1 MPHRAPHIF
10 FHAYIFFS
18 VAEMTQNPRF
28 DSHQRAAFETMLIW
42 GKLLAFA
49 FLRLSTLVSAA
60 TLKPFT
66 PVALPLEDIFDNQ
79 AASSDGSANFDGH
92 GGSFDSQFLPTGP
105 WIHDGIKVSLALIL
119 NLTDVSDA
127 DHSTTSLQAG
137 GREMI
142 TSSPMA
148 RF

>member
-1 MPHRAPHIF
+1 
-10 FHAYIFFS
+10 
-18 VAEMTQNPRF
+18 
-28 DSHQRAAFETMLIW
+28 MLIW
-42 GKLLAFA
+42 RKLLAFA
-49 FLRLSTLVSAA
+49 FLRVSTLVSAA

-92 GGSFDSQFLPTGP
+92 GGSFDSQFLPTAP

-119 NLTDVSDA
+119 SKVQHLTDVSDA